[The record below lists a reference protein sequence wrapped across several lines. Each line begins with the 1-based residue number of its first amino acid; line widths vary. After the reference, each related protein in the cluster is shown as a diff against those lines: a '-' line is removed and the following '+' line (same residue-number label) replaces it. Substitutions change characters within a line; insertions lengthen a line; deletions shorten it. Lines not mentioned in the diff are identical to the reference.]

1 MRLNPTYYFYVCYVQ
16 INDVYTLFENFT
28 DGKIFLEGVLTC
40 LDINLSISAKKSS
53 LINVLFILQDLGK
66 SLFYPGWYN

>member
-1 MRLNPTYYFYVCYVQ
+1 MYIQY
-16 INDVYTLFENFT
+16 ENFT

-53 LINVLFILQDLGK
+53 LTNLFFILQDIGK
-66 SLFYPGWYN
+66 SLFLSGLILLKVVSATL